1 MVTAT
6 APAFSEFLLSP
17 AVQSA
22 IAAMGIVTP
31 TPIQSQVIPAM
42 LAGRDIIGQ
51 ARTGSGKTIAF
62 AAPVVDGCDPR
73 QRGVQALVLTP
84 TRELAIQV
92 GQVMDRLARS
102 RSLRMTLLYGGRSLE
117 PEKRALFNAQIVVGT
132 PGRTLD
138 HLRQGTLSLATLRIF
153 VLDEGDEMLDKG
165 FGPDVER
172 ILSAAP
178 AGRQI
183 ALLSAT
189 VPDWVTRTAARYQKD
204 PVVARVDMEIAAP
217 PEIEHIIYTTELDTK
232 FGALRT
238 MLNRQGPDP
247 IMVFGRTKHGVKK
260 LALKL
265 EQLGYHVAPLQGNM
279 SQNARERVMADFRAG
294 HVRVL
299 VATNVAA
306 RGLDIAGVEQVI
318 NYEMPDSAEL
328 FTHRVG
334 RTGRMGR
341 SGEAVTFVTPDEAPK
356 WRQIQ
361 RELGRSFTVKP
372 WPRDAELGA
381 SPEPRPA
388 APEPAQRQPAP
399 RPRTFQPAQRRQAP
413 AGPRRSDAATIPYR
427 VPGAGPAL
435 PSSWGMRSE
444 SPRPGRWSNDR
455 GDRRPDGRSA
465 APPQQD

>member
-1 MVTAT
+1 
-6 APAFSEFLLSP
+6 
-17 AVQSA
+17 
-22 IAAMGIVTP
+22 
-31 TPIQSQVIPAM
+31 
-42 LAGRDIIGQ
+42 
-51 ARTGSGKTIAF
+51 ARTGSGKTLAF
-62 AAPVVDGCDPR
+62 AAPVVDRVDPR
-73 QRGVQALVLTP
+73 LREVQALVLVP
-84 TRELAIQV
+84 TRELALQV
-92 GQVMDRLARS
+92 GQVMERLARS

-117 PEKRALFNAQIVVGT
+117 PEKRALFSAQIVVGT

-138 HLRQGTLSLATLRIF
+138 HLRQGTLSLAGLKMFI
-153 VLDEGDEMLDKG
+153 LDEGDEMLDKG

-172 ILSAAP
+172 ILSGAP

-204 PVVARVDMEIAAP
+204 PVLARVDMEISAP
-217 PEIEHIIYTTELDTK
+217 PEIEHIIYTTDLDSK
-232 FGALRT
+232 FDALRT
-238 MLNRQGPDP
+238 LLNQQGPDP

-260 LALKL
+260 LARKL
-265 EQLGYHVAPLQGNM
+265 EELGYPVAPLQGNM

-372 WPRDAELGA
+372 WPRNADLGP
-381 SPEPRPA
+381 SPEPRPVVA
-388 APEPAQRQPAP
+388 EPARPQQAPRPRAPQPAP
-399 RPRTFQPAQRRQAP
+399 RRQAP
-413 AGPRRSDAATIPYR
+413 MAPRQSDRASIPYR
-427 VPGAGPAL
+427 VPGAGSAL
-435 PSSWGMRSE
+435 PASWGLRAE
-444 SPRPGRWSNDR
+444 SPRPGRWANSRDDR
-455 GDRRPDGRSA
+455 RFGAGEDRRPDGRPS
-465 APPQQD
+465 APPQRD

>member
-1 MVTAT
+1 MVTIA
-6 APAFSEFLLSP
+6 APSFSDFKLSP
-17 AVQSA
+17 GVQSA
-22 IAAMGIVTP
+22 IAEMGIVSP

-42 LAGRDIIGQ
+42 LAGRDVIGQ
-51 ARTGSGKTIAF
+51 ARTGSGKTLAF
-62 AAPVVDGCDPR
+62 AAPVVDRVDPR
-73 QRGVQALVLTP
+73 QREVQALVLVP
-84 TRELAIQV
+84 TRELALQV
-92 GQVMDRLARS
+92 GEVLDRLARS

-117 PEKRALFNAQIVVGT
+117 PEKRALFSAQIVVGT

-138 HLRQGTLSLATLRIF
+138 HLRQGTLSLAGLKMFI
-153 VLDEGDEMLDKG
+153 LDEGDEMLDKG

-172 ILSAAP
+172 ILSGAP

-204 PVVARVDMEIAAP
+204 PVLARVDMEIAAP
-217 PEIEHIIYTTELDTK
+217 PEIEHIIYTTDLDSK
-232 FGALRT
+232 FDALRT
-238 MLNRQGPDP
+238 LLNQQGPDP

-260 LALKL
+260 LARKL
-265 EQLGYHVAPLQGNM
+265 EELGYHVAPLQGNM
-279 SQNARERVMADFRAG
+279 SQNARERVMTDFRAG

-361 RELGRSFTVKP
+361 RELGRTFTVKP
-372 WPRDAELGA
+372 WPRNADLGQ
-381 SPEPRPA
+381 SPEPRPIA
-388 APEPAQRQPAP
+388 AEPARHQPAP
-399 RPRTFQPAQRRQAP
+399 RRQPTMAPRQ
-413 AGPRRSDAATIPYR
+413 SDRASIPYR
-427 VPGAGPAL
+427 VPGAGSAL
-435 PSSWGMRSE
+435 PASWGLRAE
-444 SPRPGRWSNDR
+444 SPRHGRWANSRDDR
-455 GDRRPDGRSA
+455 RFGAGDDRRPDGRPA
-465 APPQQD
+465 APPQRD